1 MKENSSYICYVVIGL
16 IFEVLFL
23 IFNAPK
29 DLKIQT
35 YFSVMFPFILSISI
49 VYRLFKYPIL
59 LNSLLSITLFII
71 YITLNNSDF
80 FAINYI
86 INNALYLF
94 LLVKKVKNGKLKWY
108 YSIDSLIIINMY
120 FMYITS
126 LLSQKV
132 ISWDNSQLLESF
144 HLTVSI
150 FLIITLCL
158 INVKLWRSS
167 FN

>member
-23 IFNAPK
+23 LFNAPK

>member
-23 IFNAPK
+23 LFNAPN

-35 YFSVMFPFILSISI
+35 YFSSMFPFILSISI
-49 VYRLFKYPIL
+49 VYRLSKYPIL
-59 LNSLLSITLFII
+59 LNSVLSITLFIV

-94 LLVKKVKNGKLKWY
+94 LLVKNVKYGKLKWY

-132 ISWDNSQLLESF
+132 FSWNSSQLLEIF

-150 FLIITLCL
+150 FLITTLCL